1 MDNINPLLTPAMK
14 AYLIALIYRNTR
26 TSCLSLAALCSW
38 VSHDSLN
45 RLLHSSFPWSRR
57 LWELFASRMIH
68 EGGYLLLD
76 DTTWQRQA
84 KLAEAVSKVWSSTA
98 GSVRLGMQVVVLV
111 WTDGKRK
118 IPVSMRLWQKG
129 GKSKVVLATEMLQEA
144 ADRGL
149 CPKYVL
155 FDSWYTSKGILN
167 LLDELGWK
175 HVARIKSNRLLSG
188 ERLSKKWPQ
197 RFGQA
202 CGHLRQVR
210 GEVRIIKDGKHYWV
224 TNDLSLS
231 PAQIKRVYRNRQQ
244 IEETFRLLKQE
255 FGWGGS
261 SVRKARAQ
269 TAHLHLGMMALCLTQ
284 QAALAQ
290 GQTVYA
296 FKRDLFRQPVPNQ
309 LPFMDHFSVAA

>member
-1 MDNINPLLTPAMK
+1 MDNISPLLTPAIQ

-26 TSCLSLAALCSW
+26 TSCLSLAALCSF

-45 RLLHSSFPWSRR
+45 RLLHSSLPWSRR

-68 EGGYLLLD
+68 KGGYLLLD

-84 KLAEAVSKVWSSTA
+84 KTAEAVSKVWSSTA
-98 GSVRLGMQVVVLV
+98 GSVRLGMQVVLLV
-111 WTDGKRK
+111 WTDGRRK
-118 IPVSMRLWQKG
+118 IPVGMRLWQKG
-129 GKSKVVLATEMLQEA
+129 GKSKVALARELIQES

-167 LLDELGWK
+167 LLEELGWK
-175 HVARIKSNRLLSG
+175 YVARIKSNRLLDG
-188 ERLSKKWPQ
+188 QQIRRKWPQ

-202 CGHLRQVR
+202 KGHLKQVT
-210 GEVRIIKDGKHYWV
+210 GEVRIIKDGKRYWV
-224 TNDLSLS
+224 TNDLALS
-231 PAQIKRVYRNRQQ
+231 PAQIKRGYRKRQQ
-244 IEETFRLLKQE
+244 VEETFRLLKQE

-261 SVRKARAQ
+261 SARKAAAQ
-269 TAHLHLGMMALCLTQ
+269 TAHLHLGLMALCLTQ
-284 QAALAQ
+284 HAALAQ

-296 FKRDLFRQPVPNQ
+296 FKRDLFQQPIPNQ
-309 LPFMDHFSVAA
+309 LPFLEYFATAA

>member
-1 MDNINPLLTPAMK
+1 M
-14 AYLIALIYRNTR
+14 
-26 TSCLSLAALCSW
+26 
-38 VSHDSLN
+38 
-45 RLLHSSFPWSRR
+45 
-57 LWELFASRMIH
+57 FASRMIH
-68 EGGYLLLD
+68 QGGYLVLD

-98 GSVRLGMQVVVLV
+98 GSVRLGMQVVLLV

-129 GKSKVVLATEMLQEA
+129 GKSKVELATEMLAEA
-144 ADRGL
+144 VERGL

-155 FDSWYTSKGILN
+155 FDSWYTSKSILN
-167 LLDELGWK
+167 LLEGSGWK
-175 HVARIKSNRLLSG
+175 YVARIKSNRLLDG
-188 ERLSKKWPQ
+188 ESISKKWPQ

-202 CGHLRQVR
+202 LGHLKQVTA
-210 GEVRIIKDGKHYWV
+210 EVRIIKDGKRYWV
-224 TNDLSLS
+224 TNDLSIG

-261 SVRKARAQ
+261 STRKARAQ
-269 TAHLHLGMMALCLTQ
+269 TAHLHLGLMALCLTQ

-296 FKRDLFRQPVPNQ
+296 FKRDLFRQPIPDQ

>member
-1 MDNINPLLTPAMK
+1 MVNINPLLTPAIE

-26 TSCLSLAALCSW
+26 TSCLSLAALCSF
-38 VSHDSLN
+38 VSHDALN
-45 RLLHSSFPWSRR
+45 RLLHSTFPWSRR
-57 LWELFASRMIH
+57 LWELFACRMIH
-68 EGGYLLLD
+68 KGGYLLLD

-98 GSVRLGMQVVVLV
+98 GSVRLGMQVVLLV
-111 WTDGKRK
+111 WTDGKHK
-118 IPVSMRLWQKG
+118 IPVGMRLWQKG
-129 GKSKVVLATEMLQEA
+129 GKSKVELATEMIREA

-155 FDSWYTSKGILN
+155 FDSWYTSRSILN
-167 LLDELGWK
+167 LLSELGWNY
-175 HVARIKSNRLLSG
+175 VARIKSNRLMSG
-188 ERLSKKWPQ
+188 ERLSKKWRQ

-202 CGHLRQVR
+202 RGHLKRVTA
-210 GEVRIIKDGKHYWV
+210 EVRIIKDGKRYFV

-231 PAQIKRVYRNRQQ
+231 PAQIKRQYRNRQQ

-269 TAHLHLGMMALCLTQ
+269 TAHLHLGLMALCLTQ

-296 FKRDLFRQPVPNQ
+296 FKRDLFLQPIPSQ
-309 LPFMDHFSVAA
+309 LPFMDYFSVAA

>member
-1 MDNINPLLTPAMK
+1 MININLLLTSAIE

-26 TSCLSLAALCSW
+26 TSCLSLAALCSF

-45 RLLHSSFPWSRR
+45 RLFHSSFPWSRR
-57 LWELFASRMIH
+57 LWELFSSRMIQ

-98 GSVRLGMQVVVLV
+98 G
-111 WTDGKRK
+111 
-118 IPVSMRLWQKG
+118 
-129 GKSKVVLATEMLQEA
+129 
-144 ADRGL
+144 
-149 CPKYVL
+149 
-155 FDSWYTSKGILN
+155 
-167 LLDELGWK
+167 
-175 HVARIKSNRLLSG
+175 

-202 CGHLRQVR
+202 CGHLKQVR
-210 GEVRIIKDGKHYWV
+210 AEVRIIKDGKRYFV
-224 TNDLSLS
+224 TLDLSLS

-244 IEETFRLLKQE
+244 IEETFKLLKQE
-255 FGWGGS
+255 FGWGGA
-261 SVRKARAQ
+261 SVRKACAQ

-296 FKRDLFRQPVPNQ
+296 FKRDLFRQPIPNQ

>member
-1 MDNINPLLTPAMK
+1 MDNINLSLTPAIE
-14 AYLIALIYRNTR
+14 AYLIALVYRNTR

-38 VSHDSLN
+38 VSHDALN
-45 RLLHSSFPWSRR
+45 RLLHSSFPWSGR
-57 LWELFASRMIH
+57 LWEMFASRMIH
-68 EGGYLLLD
+68 QGGYLVLD

-98 GSVRLGMQVVVLV
+98 GSVRLGMQVVLLV

-129 GKSKVVLATEMLQEA
+129 GKSKVELATEMLAEA
-144 ADRGL
+144 AERGL

-155 FDSWYTSKGILN
+155 FDSWYTSKSILN
-167 LLDELGWK
+167 LLEGSGWK
-175 HVARIKSNRLLSG
+175 YVARIKSNRLLDG
-188 ERLSKKWPQ
+188 ESISKKWGH

-202 CGHLRQVR
+202 SGHLKQVTA
-210 GEVRIIKDGKHYWV
+210 EVRIIKDGKRYWV
-224 TNDLSLS
+224 TNDLSLG

-261 SVRKARAQ
+261 SVRKAKAQ
-269 TAHLHLGMMALCLTQ
+269 TAHLHLGLMALCLTQ

-296 FKRDLFRQPVPNQ
+296 FKRDLFRQPVPTQ
-309 LPFMDHFSVAA
+309 LPFLDHFSVAA

>member
-1 MDNINPLLTPAMK
+1 MNNINLSLTPALE

-26 TSCLSLAALCSW
+26 TSCLSLAALCSF
-38 VSHDSLN
+38 VSHDCLN

-57 LWELFASRMIH
+57 LWEIFASRMIH
-68 EGGYLLLD
+68 KGGYLLLD

-98 GSVRLGMQVVVLV
+98 GGVRLGMQVVLLV
-111 WTDGKRK
+111 WTDGDRK

-129 GKSKVVLATEMLQEA
+129 GKSKVELAQEMIRET

-155 FDSWYTSKGILN
+155 FDSWYTSRSILN
-167 LLDELGWK
+167 LLAELGWNY
-175 HVARIKSNRLLSG
+175 VARIKSNRLLNS

-202 CGHLRQVR
+202 SGHLKKVTD
-210 GEVRIIKDGKHYWV
+210 EVRIIKDGKRYWV

-261 SVRKARAQ
+261 SVRKAKAQ

-284 QAALAQ
+284 HAALTQ

-296 FKRDLFRQPVPNQ
+296 FKRDLFRQPIPAQ
-309 LPFMDHFSVAA
+309 LPFMDHFSVVA